1 MCDEA
6 PPRTQGCEV
15 TGKPSTTREAGR
27 MKDEEAGVTETSVVR
42 LPACCT
48 PLTLNLYLG
57 GLSSPSEEQALC
69 HM

>member
-1 MCDEA
+1 
-6 PPRTQGCEV
+6 
-15 TGKPSTTREAGR
+15 

-48 PLTLNLYLG
+48 LLTLSLYLG
-57 GLSSPSEEQALC
+57 GLSSPREEQALC